1 MTDGNRVPLFWC
13 VWAVTDWVQVVSETD
28 KATKNPPK
36 RVFCCV
42 TCRITWQQKHRL
54 LVRQRRVQTRLGLA
68 QKLLQQVQ

>member
-1 MTDGNRVPLFWC
+1 
-13 VWAVTDWVQVVSETD
+13 VSETD

-54 LVRQRRVQTRLGLA
+54 LVRQRQTRLGLA